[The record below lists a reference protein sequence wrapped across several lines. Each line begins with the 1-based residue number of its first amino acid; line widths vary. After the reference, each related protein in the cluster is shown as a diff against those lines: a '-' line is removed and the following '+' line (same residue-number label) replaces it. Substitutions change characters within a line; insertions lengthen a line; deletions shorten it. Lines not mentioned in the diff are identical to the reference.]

1 MPRLLGEPQGFH
13 LSTGTGEAVSL
24 FVTVIISVYVV
35 FGVYIK
41 KCFLLQFVYLLVVV
55 FCVKSTAS
63 ALAYFHSVTVCKIT

>member
-24 FVTVIISVYVV
+24 FVTVIISM

-41 KCFLLQFVYLLVVV
+41 KCFLLQFVYILVVV